1 MLNNKKYHIFFLSW
15 LTSLIVLV
23 ALIIVVGG
31 LTRLTDSGLSIT
43 KWELFSGIFPP
54 FSSTEW
60 EKYFN
65 LYKEIPQFILL
76 NSKMSLDQFKTIF
89 LWEYYH
95 RLLGRFIGLVFLIPF
110 LFLIY
115 KNVLKKN
122 LIIKLFFIFILI
134 LSQGL
139 IGWYMVVSGLTN
151 NISVSHYRLAFH
163 LFTAFIIISSLMWI
177 LMNYYTNQN
186 KKFLQLNS
194 NFFILKILILLIF
207 TQIFFG
213 ALVSGLD
220 AGKIYQTWPLMN
232 GGYFPDD
239 SNIENFF
246 NLNNP
251 SFVQFIHRNIAYLI
265 FFLSIYLVYF
275 IYKNKFRTLYNS
287 CIFFFLIIIL
297 QIFLGVLVLYSNLNI
312 YSASAHQISSI
323 FLIAGSINLY
333 HRSIRS

>member
-134 LSQGL
+134 MIQGL
-139 IGWYMVVSGLTN
+139 IGWYMVKSGLTYN
-151 NISVSHYRLAFH
+151 VSVSHYRLAFH
-163 LFTAFIIISSLMWI
+163 LFTAFIIFSSLLWI
-177 LMNYYTNQN
+177 FMNHRTKQN
-186 KKFLQLNS
+186 KKFFHINS
-194 NFFILKILILLIF
+194 NLLFLKILIFLVFIQIIIGAF
-207 TQIFFG
+207 TQ
-213 ALVSGLD
+213 
-220 AGKIYQTWPLMN
+220 
-232 GGYFPDD
+232 
-239 SNIENFF
+239 
-246 NLNNP
+246 
-251 SFVQFIHRNIAYLI
+251 
-265 FFLSIYLVYF
+265 
-275 IYKNKFRTLYNS
+275 
-287 CIFFFLIIIL
+287 
-297 QIFLGVLVLYSNLNI
+297 
-312 YSASAHQISSI
+312 
-323 FLIAGSINLY
+323 
-333 HRSIRS
+333 